1 MEYPAGRES
10 LQNGIDKR
18 ARVPLNGD
26 MEYRRCGESGV
37 LLPEVSLGLWHN
49 FGDGDDPAEG
59 RALIARALELGV
71 CHFDLANNY
80 GPPPG
85 AAEERFGNLLQS
97 EFSAH
102 RDEMFISTKAGYLM
116 WGGPYGDWG
125 SRKYLVASLNQSL
138 KRMKLDYVDV
148 FYHHRPDPETPL
160 EETMQALIDIVRSG
174 KALYAGLS
182 NYPPELY
189 ARACA
194 MLREAH
200 VPCLL
205 HQFRMNLIDREPG
218 ASRLAEAV
226 RQKTGSIAFSPLA
239 QGVLTGKYLNSALPA
254 DSRAVRDNSVFLNPE
269 RARQNDAKV
278 QRIVDIAKRA
288 GIPPTQLALRW
299 LLCQP
304 GLTSVLIG
312 ARRVS
317 QLEECAAASGQPPLG
332 EDVLQEL

>member
-1 MEYPAGRES
+1 MVG
-10 LQNGIDKR
+10 
-18 ARVPLNGD
+18 
-26 MEYRRCGESGV
+26 MEYRRCGDSGV

-49 FGDGDDPAEG
+49 FGEGDDPAEG

-85 AAEERFGNLLQS
+85 AAEERFGNLLQN
-97 EFSAH
+97 EFAAH

-138 KRMKLDYVDV
+138 RRMKLDYVDV

-218 ASRLAEAV
+218 TSRLAEAV

-239 QGVLTGKYLNSALPA
+239 QGVLTGKYLNRALPA

-269 RARQNDAKV
+269 RARQNDARV
-278 QRIVDIAKRA
+278 QRIVDIAHRA

-317 QLEECAAASGQPPLG
+317 QLDECAAASAQPTLPA
-332 EDVLQEL
+332 DVLQALDEA

>member
-1 MEYPAGRES
+1 MEG
-10 LQNGIDKR
+10 
-18 ARVPLNGD
+18 
-26 MEYRRCGESGV
+26 MEYRRCGKSGV

-59 RALIARALELGV
+59 RALVARALELGV

-85 AAEERFGNLLQS
+85 AAEERFGNLLQG

-138 KRMKLDYVDV
+138 RRLKLDYVDV

-226 RQKTGSIAFSPLA
+226 RQETGSIAFSPLA

-269 RARQNDAKV
+269 RARQNDARV
-278 QRIVDIAKRA
+278 QRVVDIAKRA

-299 LLCQP
+299 LLSRP

-312 ARRVS
+312 ARRVT
-317 QLEECAAASGQPPLG
+317 QLDECAAASSQPPLG
-332 EDVLQEL
+332 EDLLDALDRDWE

>member
-1 MEYPAGRES
+1 MEG
-10 LQNGIDKR
+10 
-18 ARVPLNGD
+18 
-26 MEYRRCGESGV
+26 MEYRRCGKSGV

-59 RALIARALELGV
+59 RALVARALELGV

-85 AAEERFGNLLQS
+85 AAEERFGNMLQG

-138 KRMKLDYVDV
+138 RRLKLDYVDV

-239 QGVLTGKYLNSALPA
+239 QGVLTGKYLNRALPA

-269 RARQNDAKV
+269 RARQNDARV
-278 QRIVDIAKRA
+278 QRIVDIAHRA

-299 LLCQP
+299 LLCRP

-317 QLEECAAASGQPPLG
+317 QLDECAAASAQPPLPA
-332 EDVLQEL
+332 DVLRALDEA

>member
-1 MEYPAGRES
+1 MVG
-10 LQNGIDKR
+10 
-18 ARVPLNGD
+18 
-26 MEYRRCGESGV
+26 MEYRRCGDSGV

-49 FGDGDDPAEG
+49 FGDGDDLAEG

-85 AAEERFGNLLQS
+85 AAEERFGNLLQN
-97 EFSAH
+97 EFAAH

-138 KRMKLDYVDV
+138 RRMKLDYVDV

-239 QGVLTGKYLNSALPA
+239 QGVLTGKYLNRALPE

-269 RARQNDAKV
+269 RARQNDARV
-278 QRIVDIAKRA
+278 QRIVDIANRA

-317 QLEECAAASGQPPLG
+317 QLDECAAASAQPPLAA
-332 EDVLQEL
+332 DVLQALDEA

>member
-1 MEYPAGRES
+1 MVG
-10 LQNGIDKR
+10 
-18 ARVPLNGD
+18 
-26 MEYRRCGESGV
+26 MEYRRCGDSGV

-85 AAEERFGNLLQS
+85 AAEERFGNLLQN
-97 EFSAH
+97 EFAAH

-138 KRMKLDYVDV
+138 RRMKLDYVDV

-189 ARACA
+189 ARACS

-239 QGVLTGKYLNSALPA
+239 QGVLTGKYLNRALPE

-269 RARQNDAKV
+269 RARQNDARV
-278 QRIVDIAKRA
+278 QRIVDIAHRA

-317 QLEECAAASGQPPLG
+317 QLDECAAASGQPPLAA
-332 EDVLQEL
+332 DVLQALDEA

>member
-1 MEYPAGRES
+1 MS
-10 LQNGIDKR
+10 
-18 ARVPLNGD
+18 
-26 MEYRRCGESGV
+26 MEYRRCGKSGV

-85 AAEERFGNLLQS
+85 AAEERFGNLQQR
-97 EFSAH
+97 EFAAH

-138 KRMKLDYVDV
+138 RRMKLDYVDV

-189 ARACA
+189 AQACA

-205 HQFRMNLIDREPG
+205 HQFRLNLIDREPG
-218 ASRLAEAV
+218 TSRLAEAV
-226 RQKTGSIAFSPLA
+226 RQGTGSIAFSPLA
-239 QGVLTGKYLNSALPA
+239 QGVLTGKYLNRALPA

-269 RARQNDAKV
+269 RARQNDARV
-278 QRIVDIAKRA
+278 QRIVDTAARA
-288 GIPPTQLALRW
+288 GMPPAQLALRW
-299 LLCQP
+299 LLSRP

-312 ARRVS
+312 ARRVP
-317 QLEECAAASGQPPLG
+317 QLEECAAASGQPPLP
-332 EDVLQEL
+332 EDVLQALDRDPA

>member
-1 MEYPAGRES
+1 MEG
-10 LQNGIDKR
+10 
-18 ARVPLNGD
+18 
-26 MEYRRCGESGV
+26 MEYRRCGKSGV

-59 RALIARALELGV
+59 RALVARALELGV

-85 AAEERFGNLLQS
+85 AAEERFGNLLQG

-189 ARACA
+189 AQACA

-226 RQKTGSIAFSPLA
+226 RQGTGSIAFSPLA
-239 QGVLTGKYLNSALPA
+239 QGVLTGKYLNRALPA

-278 QRIVDIAKRA
+278 QRIVDIANQA

-317 QLEECAAASGQPPLG
+317 QLEECAAASGQPPL
-332 EDVLQEL
+332 DSDLLQALDAGM

>member
-1 MEYPAGRES
+1 M
-10 LQNGIDKR
+10 
-18 ARVPLNGD
+18 D
-26 MEYRRCGESGV
+26 MEYRRCGKSGV

-97 EFSAH
+97 EFAAH

-138 KRMKLDYVDV
+138 RRMKLEYVDV

-189 ARACA
+189 AQACA

-226 RQKTGSIAFSPLA
+226 RQGTGSIAFSPLA
-239 QGVLTGKYLNSALPA
+239 QGVLTGKYLHRARPA

-269 RARQNDAKV
+269 RARQNDARV
-278 QRIVDIAKRA
+278 QRIVDIAERA
-288 GIPPTQLALRW
+288 GIAPTGLALRW
-299 LLCQP
+299 LLSRP

-317 QLEECAAASGQPPLG
+317 QLEECAAASGQPPLD
-332 EDVLQEL
+332 ETVLQALDAV

>member
-1 MEYPAGRES
+1 
-10 LQNGIDKR
+10 
-18 ARVPLNGD
+18 
-26 MEYRRCGESGV
+26 MEYRRCGKSGV

-59 RALIARALELGV
+59 RALVARALELGV

-85 AAEERFGNLLQS
+85 AAEERFGNLLQN

-138 KRMKLDYVDV
+138 RRMKLDYVDV

-239 QGVLTGKYLNSALPA
+239 QGVLTGKYLNRALPE

-269 RARQNDAKV
+269 RARQNDARV
-278 QRIVDIAKRA
+278 QRIVDIAHRA

-299 LLCQP
+299 LLCRP

-317 QLEECAAASGQPPLG
+317 QLDECAAASGQPPLPV
-332 EDVLQEL
+332 DVLQALDEA

>member
-59 RALIARALELGV
+59 RALLARALELGV

-189 ARACA
+189 AQACA

-278 QRIVDIAKRA
+278 QRIVDTAKRA

>member
-1 MEYPAGRES
+1 MVG
-10 LQNGIDKR
+10 
-18 ARVPLNGD
+18 
-26 MEYRRCGESGV
+26 MEYRRCGDSGV

-59 RALIARALELGV
+59 RSLIARALELGV

-85 AAEERFGNLLQS
+85 AAEERFGNLLQN
-97 EFSAH
+97 EFAAH

-138 KRMKLDYVDV
+138 RRMKLDYVDV
-148 FYHHRPDPETPL
+148 FYHHRPDPDTPL

-239 QGVLTGKYLNSALPA
+239 QGVLTGKYLNRALPA

-269 RARQNDAKV
+269 RARQNDARV
-278 QRIVDIAKRA
+278 QRIVDIAHRA

-299 LLCQP
+299 LLCRP

-317 QLEECAAASGQPPLG
+317 QLDECAAASAQPPLPA
-332 EDVLQEL
+332 DVLQALDEA

>member
-1 MEYPAGRES
+1 MVG
-10 LQNGIDKR
+10 
-18 ARVPLNGD
+18 
-26 MEYRRCGESGV
+26 MEYRRCGDSGV

-85 AAEERFGNLLQS
+85 AAEERFGNLLQN
-97 EFSAH
+97 EFAAH

-138 KRMKLDYVDV
+138 RRMKLDYVDV

-189 ARACA
+189 ARACS

-239 QGVLTGKYLNSALPA
+239 QGVLTGKYLNRALPE

-269 RARQNDAKV
+269 RARQNDARV
-278 QRIVDIAKRA
+278 QRIVDIAHRA

-299 LLCQP
+299 LLCRP

-317 QLEECAAASGQPPLG
+317 QLDECAAASAQPPLPA
-332 EDVLQEL
+332 DVLQALDEA

>member
-1 MEYPAGRES
+1 MA
-10 LQNGIDKR
+10 
-18 ARVPLNGD
+18 LNDGV
-26 MEYRRCGESGV
+26 MGMQYRRCGASGV

-59 RALIARALELGV
+59 RALVARALELGV

-85 AAEERFGNLLQS
+85 AAEERFGNLLQN

-148 FYHHRPDPETPL
+148 FYHHRPDPDTPL

-239 QGVLTGKYLNSALPA
+239 QGVLTGKYLHSALPA
-254 DSRAVRDNSVFLNPE
+254 DSRAVRDNSVFLNAE

-278 QRIVDIAKRA
+278 QRIVDIAAKA
-288 GIPPTQLALRW
+288 GIPPTRLALRW
-299 LLCQP
+299 LLCRP

-317 QLEECAAASGQPPLG
+317 QLEECAAAAGQPPLA
-332 EDVLQEL
+332 EDVLQALDNDLA

>member
-1 MEYPAGRES
+1 MVG
-10 LQNGIDKR
+10 
-18 ARVPLNGD
+18 
-26 MEYRRCGESGV
+26 MEYRRCGDSGV

-85 AAEERFGNLLQS
+85 AAEERFGNLLQN
-97 EFSAH
+97 EFAAH

-138 KRMKLDYVDV
+138 RRMKLDYVDV
-148 FYHHRPDPETPL
+148 FYHHRPDPDTPL

-189 ARACA
+189 ARACT

-239 QGVLTGKYLNSALPA
+239 QGVLTGKYLNRALPA

-269 RARQNDAKV
+269 RARQNDARV
-278 QRIVDIAKRA
+278 QRIVDIAHRA

-299 LLCQP
+299 LLCRP

-317 QLEECAAASGQPPLG
+317 QLDECAAASAQPPLPA
-332 EDVLQEL
+332 DVLQALDEA

>member
-1 MEYPAGRES
+1 MA
-10 LQNGIDKR
+10 
-18 ARVPLNGD
+18 LNDGV
-26 MEYRRCGESGV
+26 MGMQYRRCGASGV

-59 RALIARALELGV
+59 RALLARALELGV

-85 AAEERFGNLLQS
+85 AAEERFGNLLQN

-239 QGVLTGKYLNSALPA
+239 QGVLTGKYLHSALPA
-254 DSRAVRDNSVFLNPE
+254 DSRAVRDNSVFLNAE

-278 QRIVDIAKRA
+278 QRIVDIATKA

-299 LLCQP
+299 LLCRP

-317 QLEECAAASGQPPLG
+317 QLEECAAAAGQPPLG
-332 EDVLQEL
+332 EDVLQALDNDLA

>member
-1 MEYPAGRES
+1 MVG
-10 LQNGIDKR
+10 
-18 ARVPLNGD
+18 
-26 MEYRRCGESGV
+26 MEYRRCGDSGV

-85 AAEERFGNLLQS
+85 AAEERFGNLLQN

-138 KRMKLDYVDV
+138 RRMKLDYVDV
-148 FYHHRPDPETPL
+148 FYHHRPDPDTPL

-239 QGVLTGKYLNSALPA
+239 QGVLTGKYLNRALPA

-269 RARQNDAKV
+269 RARQNDARV
-278 QRIVDIAKRA
+278 QRIVDIAHRA

-299 LLCQP
+299 LLCRP

-317 QLEECAAASGQPPLG
+317 QLDECAAASAQPPLPA
-332 EDVLQEL
+332 EVLQALDEA

>member
-1 MEYPAGRES
+1 MVG
-10 LQNGIDKR
+10 
-18 ARVPLNGD
+18 
-26 MEYRRCGESGV
+26 MEYRRCGDSGV

-85 AAEERFGNLLQS
+85 AAEERFGNLLQN
-97 EFSAH
+97 EFAAH

-138 KRMKLDYVDV
+138 RRMKLDYVDV

-189 ARACA
+189 ARACT

-239 QGVLTGKYLNSALPA
+239 QGVLTGKYLNRALPA

-269 RARQNDAKV
+269 RARQNDARV
-278 QRIVDIAKRA
+278 QRIVDIAHRA

-299 LLCQP
+299 LLCRP

-317 QLEECAAASGQPPLG
+317 QLDECAAASGQPPLPA
-332 EDVLQEL
+332 DVLQALDEA

>member
-1 MEYPAGRES
+1 
-10 LQNGIDKR
+10 
-18 ARVPLNGD
+18 
-26 MEYRRCGESGV
+26 MEYRRCGDSGV

-49 FGDGDDPAEG
+49 FGDGDDLAEG

-85 AAEERFGNLLQS
+85 AAEERFGNLLQN
-97 EFSAH
+97 EFAAH

-138 KRMKLDYVDV
+138 RRMKLDYVDV

-239 QGVLTGKYLNSALPA
+239 QGVLTGKYLNRALPE

-269 RARQNDAKV
+269 RARQNDARV
-278 QRIVDIAKRA
+278 QRIVDIANRA

-317 QLEECAAASGQPPLG
+317 QLDECAAASAQPPLAA
-332 EDVLQEL
+332 DVLQALDEA

>member
-1 MEYPAGRES
+1 MA
-10 LQNGIDKR
+10 
-18 ARVPLNGD
+18 LNDGV
-26 MEYRRCGESGV
+26 MGMQYRRCGASGV

-59 RALIARALELGV
+59 RALVARALELGV

-85 AAEERFGNLLQS
+85 AAEERFGNLLQN

-148 FYHHRPDPETPL
+148 FYHHRPDPDTPL

-226 RQKTGSIAFSPLA
+226 RQKTGSIACSPLA
-239 QGVLTGKYLNSALPA
+239 QGVLTGKYLHSALPA
-254 DSRAVRDNSVFLNPE
+254 DSRAVRDNSVFLNAE

-278 QRIVDIAKRA
+278 QRIVDIAAKA
-288 GIPPTQLALRW
+288 GMPPTQLALRW
-299 LLCQP
+299 LLCRP

-317 QLEECAAASGQPPLG
+317 QLEECAAAAGQPPLG
-332 EDVLQEL
+332 EDVLQALDNDLA

>member
-1 MEYPAGRES
+1 
-10 LQNGIDKR
+10 
-18 ARVPLNGD
+18 

-189 ARACA
+189 AQACA

-278 QRIVDIAKRA
+278 QRIVDTAKRA

-317 QLEECAAASGQPPLG
+317 QLEECAAAAGQPPLG
-332 EDVLQEL
+332 EDILAQL

>member
-1 MEYPAGRES
+1 MEG
-10 LQNGIDKR
+10 
-18 ARVPLNGD
+18 
-26 MEYRRCGESGV
+26 MEYRRCGKSGV

-85 AAEERFGNLLQS
+85 AAEERFGDLLQS

-148 FYHHRPDPETPL
+148 FYHHRPDPDTPL

-189 ARACA
+189 AQACA

-239 QGVLTGKYLNSALPA
+239 QGVLTGKYLNRALPA

-278 QRIVDIAKRA
+278 QRIVDIAKQA

-317 QLEECAAASGQPPLG
+317 QLEECAAVSGQPPLAT
-332 EDVLQEL
+332 DLLQALDAGM

>member
-1 MEYPAGRES
+1 MEG
-10 LQNGIDKR
+10 
-18 ARVPLNGD
+18 
-26 MEYRRCGESGV
+26 MEYRRCGKSGV

-59 RALIARALELGV
+59 RALVARALELGV

-189 ARACA
+189 AQACA

-218 ASRLAEAV
+218 ASRLEEAV
-226 RQKTGSIAFSPLA
+226 RQDTGSIAFSPLA
-239 QGVLTGKYLNSALPA
+239 QGVLTGKYLNRALPA

-269 RARQNDAKV
+269 RARQNDTKV
-278 QRIVDIAKRA
+278 QRIVDIAKQA

-317 QLEECAAASGQPPLG
+317 QLEECAAASAQPPLAT
-332 EDVLQEL
+332 DLLQALDAGM

>member
-1 MEYPAGRES
+1 MVG
-10 LQNGIDKR
+10 
-18 ARVPLNGD
+18 
-26 MEYRRCGESGV
+26 MEYRRCGDSGV

-85 AAEERFGNLLQS
+85 AAEERFGNLLQN
-97 EFSAH
+97 EFAAH

-138 KRMKLDYVDV
+138 RRMKLDYVDV
-148 FYHHRPDPETPL
+148 FYHHRPDPDTPL

-239 QGVLTGKYLNSALPA
+239 QGVLTGKYLNRALPA

-269 RARQNDAKV
+269 RARQNDARV
-278 QRIVDIAKRA
+278 QRIVDIAHRA

-299 LLCQP
+299 LLCRP

-317 QLEECAAASGQPPLG
+317 QLDECAAASAQPPLPA
-332 EDVLQEL
+332 DVLQALDEA